1 MYCYIRGFLQK
12 TTCYPKNNMNNFKV
26 NRLGCNGWTKFKSKL
41 MLKLTKYTKLLNY
54 PNSLK
59 ILSYE
64 TIDLQI
70 FKSYH
75 ESKCSFTILLLQTI
89 LSVCT
94 VHTLYSFKIL
104 PILYL

>member
-1 MYCYIRGFLQK
+1 MYCYTRGFLQK
-12 TTCYPKNNMNNFKV
+12 TRCYPKNNMNNFKV
-26 NRLGCNGWTKFKSKL
+26 NRLRCNGCTKFKSKPTQ
-41 MLKLTKYTKLLNY
+41 KLTKYTKLLNY

-70 FKSYH
+70 FKSYR
-75 ESKCSFTILLLQTI
+75 ESKCSFTTLLLQTT

-94 VHTLYSFKIL
+94 VYTNIV
-104 PILYL
+104 